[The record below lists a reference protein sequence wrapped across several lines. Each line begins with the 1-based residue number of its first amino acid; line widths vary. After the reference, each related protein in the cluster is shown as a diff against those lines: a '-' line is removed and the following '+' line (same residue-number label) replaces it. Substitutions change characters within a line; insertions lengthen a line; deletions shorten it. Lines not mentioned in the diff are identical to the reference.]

1 VSRPRLGR
9 RTTLRAIF
17 LGMAAG
23 AVLYV
28 AALGAYVVFDL
39 APAAESLR
47 TSAGALARE
56 YDSLRIQTAAL
67 QHALDEARR
76 MASGRPL
83 ARPEVRA
90 LRPQVAAIAAQSAGV
105 QAGLVLTGIPVGMRA
120 ALGDAA
126 GLESR
131 VAGMLLEA
139 LEDLDHGDRAAASG
153 WIVRADAVRESLAAQ
168 LGDAERLGL
177 VELSDR
183 ERVLSDRAAHVGQ
196 AIAVW
201 VVLGVGL
208 AGRGWLVF
216 HRRLITPLAQL
227 DRGFARVAQGD
238 FEATLPVRHDDELGR
253 LHTHFNEMTR
263 VLQTEIQLEALRR
276 ERFLVDTLMDN
287 VPDSIYFKDTQSRFL
302 RINRAMA
309 RRLGIA
315 DPAAAVGK
323 TDFDFF
329 TRDHAVAAL
338 KDEQEILRTGQ
349 PVVSLEELE
358 TWPDRPDTWVS
369 TTKMVL
375 RDASG
380 NVTGTFG
387 ISRDI
392 TDRRRAQRML
402 EDSEVRF
409 RAAFMTMADAHYI
422 ATRDEGRILEVND
435 RFEDVFGWPRAEAV
449 GRTTLELG
457 LYTNPADRGKMLAEL
472 RARGRVRDLEVV
484 GRRKDGETIPILM
497 SVSELPMGEQTLI
510 LEVIRDISAEKQAA
524 DALKSLEE
532 QFRQAQRLEA
542 VGRLAGGV
550 AHDFNNI
557 LTAIT
562 GYTELLLDDF
572 RANDP
577 RRTDL
582 EEIRTAA
589 QRAAGLTRQLLAF
602 SRKQVLQPRVLD
614 LNEVVR
620 ALERMLHR
628 LIGEDVSLVF
638 TAGPGLGAVLADPGQ
653 IEQVLLNLAVNARD
667 AMPTGGM
674 LTIETA
680 NVELDDAYARE
691 HVDAAPGRYVLL
703 AVSDTGTGMDE
714 ETQSHIFEP
723 FFTTKEQGKGTGLG
737 LATVHG
743 IVNQSGGRIVL
754 YSEPGRGTTF
764 KIYLPR
770 VEQRAEE
777 AEPGPVRAA
786 EPAAGDETVL
796 VVEDDRA
803 VREVVAETLAQRG
816 YRVLRA
822 PDGQTALE
830 LARGLQ
836 DPVHLLLTDIV
847 MPGMTGRELAQALS
861 SEHSQVKVLYMS
873 GYTDDAVVRHGVLEH
888 GVPYLQKPFTPDA
901 LALKVREVLDRP

>member
-1 VSRPRLGR
+1 VSGVRRGR
-9 RTTLRAIF
+9 RPTLRAIF
-17 LGMAAG
+17 LVMAAG

-28 AALGAYVVFDL
+28 ATLGSYVVFDL

-47 TSAGALARE
+47 TSAGALAHE

-67 QHALDEARR
+67 QHGLDEARR
-76 MASGRPL
+76 LASGRTL
-83 ARPEVRA
+83 AKPEVRA
-90 LRPQVAAIAAQSAGV
+90 LRPQVAAIATQSAGV
-105 QAGLVLTGIPVGMRA
+105 EASLLLTGIPVGMRA

-139 LEDLDHGDRAAASG
+139 LEDLDLGDRASATG
-153 WIVRADAVRESLAAQ
+153 WIGRAEVVRESLAAQ

-183 ERVLSDRAAHVGQ
+183 ERILSTRAAHVGQ

-208 AGRGWLVF
+208 AGIGMLVF
-216 HRRLITPLAQL
+216 HRRVYLPLAQL

-238 FEATLPVRHDDELGR
+238 FETTLPVRHDDELGR

-329 TRDHAVAAL
+329 AREHAIAAL

-349 PVVSLEELE
+349 PVVSMEEME

-380 NVTGTFG
+380 TVTGTFG

-409 RAAFMTMADAHYI
+409 RTAFMTMADAHYI

-472 RARGRVRDLEVV
+472 RARGRVRNLEVV

-638 TAGPGLGAVLADPGQ
+638 TAGADLGAVLADPGQ

-714 ETQSHIFEP
+714 ETKGHIFEP

-743 IVNQSGGRIVL
+743 IVNQSGGRVVL

-770 VEQRAEE
+770 VDQAPEVVTA
-777 AEPGPVRAA
+777 PNGRAA
-786 EPAAGDETVL
+786 EPAAGQETVL

-830 LARGLQ
+830 LVHGLQ

-861 SEHSQVKVLYMS
+861 AERSQVKVLYMS
-873 GYTDDAVVRHGVLEH
+873 GYTDDAVVRHGVLAR